1 MFHTTVRRAGGRS
14 ALLEALEDRR
24 LLSGYTATEL
34 DLGLPPGA
42 LLQGGLAD
50 NSTVLAQQF
59 TDGTQAPAVRHNSG
73 AIETVNAPSG
83 AFGFDLNASGAV
95 VGAAGNQAF
104 YWKDGA
110 YSELPGIGGAN
121 AEARALNNSGDVVG
135 QARQP
140 DGFARA
146 VLWHDGTP
154 QVLGT
159 LGGRFS
165 DANDINESGQVV
177 GESGTA
183 GGFLGT
189 AFLYADGQ
197 MTSLGYLGQPG
208 PFSFSNGLAINN
220 SGEVTGGASNDK
232 GQMEAFVYAAGRISG
247 LGTLGGVFSLG
258 LDLNDSGVVVG
269 QSNNAAGQLS
279 GFVWTALGGMID
291 LNTLVTGD
299 HAHLD
304 SALAVNQRGQIL
316 AIGGRNASNAAKVYL
331 LTPTDDAGMP
341 PAPAASDGTSALS
354 SSESTPAVDSVLGD
368 DLQLLA

>member
-1 MFHTTVRRAGGRS
+1 MFHTTVRRAGGRL
-14 ALLEALEDRR
+14 AMLEALEDRR

-34 DLGLPPGA
+34 DLGLPPTA

-50 NSTVLAQQF
+50 NGAVLAQQF
-59 TDGTQAPAVRHNSG
+59 AGGTQAPAVRHKSG
-73 AIETVNAPSG
+73 AIDTVNAPAG
-83 AFGFDLNASGAV
+83 AVGFDLNASGAV
-95 VGAAGNQAF
+95 VGSAGNQAF
-104 YWKDGA
+104 YWKDGQ
-110 YSELPGIGGAN
+110 YTELPGIGGAN

-135 QARQP
+135 QARHP
-140 DGFARA
+140 DGFTRA

-165 DANDINESGQVV
+165 DANDINGSGQVV

-197 MTSLGYLGQPG
+197 MTSLGYLSQPG
-208 PFSFSNGLAINN
+208 PIPFSNGLAINN
-220 SGEVTGGASNDK
+220 AGEVAGGASNDR
-232 GQMEAFVYAAGRISG
+232 GQMEAFFYADGQMTG

-258 LDLNDSGVVVG
+258 LDLNNARVVVG

-279 GFVWTALGGMID
+279 AFVWTADAGMID
-291 LNTLVTGD
+291 LNTMVTGNP
-299 HAHLD
+299 AHLD

-331 LTPTDDAGMP
+331 LTPSDDAAAMP
-341 PAPAASDGTSALS
+341 MSALPDALTAPS
-354 SSESTPAVDSVLGD
+354 SVTGADSVFGD
-368 DLQLLA
+368 AVQLLA